1 MTDGIDFSDYDQ
13 EAIDNMKQVFSELEM
28 WQFID
33 EGNIINELNGV
44 SERINGFIS
53 QVIAM
58 QVNND
63 YKKTDDLRKTI
74 LMNDLGPGGWI
85 STF

>member
-63 YKKTDDLRKTI
+63 
-74 LMNDLGPGGWI
+74 
-85 STF
+85 